1 MEIFAIDY
9 AFKMKEKKPV
19 NRNLGLLLSGQ
30 LVSQIGDKF
39 HMLAVAF
46 LVLKTTGSPAKMGF
60 VLFCSVFPGM
70 ILGFI
75 SGAFV
80 DRYSRKAI
88 IVGADAARGLIV
100 AAVGA
105 SYYLG
110 TLSYPVLLAAQ
121 LLISGCT
128 AFFDPAIPAIIPQ
141 IVRRE
146 KLPQANSQTQFVAGI
161 ATIVGPVLGGLTVA
175 WAGYLPVFV
184 LNAGS
189 YLISAGFESFIRL
202 PTLEKSTSGQTRIV
216 DDIHDGWRYAYR
228 SRRLFIILVMVGVIH
243 FFVGSI
249 EAVIPVLATDLN
261 GGGAENIGFIQT
273 CFGLGTVLAALF
285 ISIRNIKHK
294 ETLILFGS
302 VFLIGLALLLI
313 GGIHISGIRLIMPYL
328 IIFSAVGGLIIF
340 AGTSFRSMIQKE
352 VQSEMMGRVFGFVS
366 SVGNISI
373 PLAMLIFGAL
383 MEYLSHSIILAAS
396 GFILL
401 PTSLISYNRYLAT
414 QPNLPERESVKVSCI

>member
-1 MEIFAIDY
+1 
-9 AFKMKEKKPV
+9 V

-46 LVLKTTGSPAKMGF
+46 LVLKTTGSPAKMGL

-75 SGAFV
+75 SGAFL

-105 SYYLG
+105 LYYLDA
-110 TLSYPVLLAAQ
+110 LSFSALLAAQ
-121 LLISGCT
+121 LLISVCT
-128 AFFDPAIPAIIPQ
+128 AFFDPAVPAIIPQ

-146 KLPQANSQTQFVAGI
+146 QLPRANSQTQFVSGI
-161 ATIVGPVLGGLTVA
+161 STIVGPVLGGLTVA

-189 YLISAGFESFIRL
+189 YLFSAGFESFIRL
-202 PTLEKSTSGQTRIV
+202 PPLERSAIRDTKIV
-216 DDIHDGWRYAYR
+216 DDIIDGCRYVYR
-228 SRRLFIILVMVGVIH
+228 SKSLVIILVMVGVIH

-249 EAVIPVLATDLN
+249 EAVIPVLATDLK
-261 GGGAENIGFIQT
+261 GGGAQNIGFIQT
-273 CFGLGTVLAALF
+273 CFGIGTVLAALF
-285 ISIRNIKHK
+285 ISIRNIKHN
-294 ETLILFGS
+294 EALILFGS
-302 VFLIGLALLLI
+302 VFLIGLSLLLI
-313 GGIHISGIRLIMPYL
+313 GGIHISGIRMLMPYL
-328 IIFSAVGGLIIF
+328 MIFPVVGGLIIF

-352 VQSEMMGRVFGFVS
+352 VQDKMMGRVFGFVS

-373 PLAMLIFGAL
+373 PLAMLIFGSL
-383 MEYLSHSIILAAS
+383 MEYVSHNIILAAS

-401 PTSLISYNRYLAT
+401 PTSLIFYNKYLST
-414 QPNLPERESVKVSCI
+414 LPRMHKRESVKVSCI

>member
-1 MEIFAIDY
+1 
-9 AFKMKEKKPV
+9 V

-46 LVLKTTGSPAKMGF
+46 LVLKTTGSPAKMGL

-75 SGAFV
+75 SGAFL

-105 SYYLG
+105 LYYLDA
-110 TLSYPVLLAAQ
+110 LSFSVLLAAQ
-121 LLISGCT
+121 LLISVCT
-128 AFFDPAIPAIIPQ
+128 AFFDPAVPAIIPQ

-146 KLPQANSQTQFVAGI
+146 QLPRANSQTQFVSGI
-161 ATIVGPVLGGLTVA
+161 STIVGPVLGGLTVA

-189 YLISAGFESFIRL
+189 YLFSAGFESFIRL
-202 PTLEKSTSGQTRIV
+202 PPLERSAIRDTKIV
-216 DDIHDGWRYAYR
+216 DDIIDGCRYVYR
-228 SRRLFIILVMVGVIH
+228 SKSLVIILVMVGVIH

-249 EAVIPVLATDLN
+249 EAVIPVLATDLK
-261 GGGAENIGFIQT
+261 GGGAQNIGFIQT
-273 CFGLGTVLAALF
+273 CFGIGTVLAALF
-285 ISIRNIKHK
+285 ISIRNIKHN
-294 ETLILFGS
+294 EALILFGS
-302 VFLIGLALLLI
+302 VFLIGLSLLLI
-313 GGIHISGIRLIMPYL
+313 GGIHISGIRMLMPYL
-328 IIFSAVGGLIIF
+328 MIFPVVGGLIIF

-352 VQSEMMGRVFGFVS
+352 VQDKMMGRVFGFVS

-373 PLAMLIFGAL
+373 PLAMLIFGSL
-383 MEYLSHSIILAAS
+383 MEYVSHNIILVAS

-401 PTSLISYNRYLAT
+401 PTSLISYNKYLST
-414 QPNLPERESVKVSCI
+414 IPRMHERESVKVSCI